1 MEHLLVSHWHKNI
14 RYEIQSINGTKYIVP
29 CEYGQVYDPINS
41 ENEMMIDALNLG
53 KYLMENEL
61 GQNEMVLDFV

>member
-29 CEYGQVYDPINS
+29 CEYG
-41 ENEMMIDALNLG
+41 
-53 KYLMENEL
+53 
-61 GQNEMVLDFV
+61 